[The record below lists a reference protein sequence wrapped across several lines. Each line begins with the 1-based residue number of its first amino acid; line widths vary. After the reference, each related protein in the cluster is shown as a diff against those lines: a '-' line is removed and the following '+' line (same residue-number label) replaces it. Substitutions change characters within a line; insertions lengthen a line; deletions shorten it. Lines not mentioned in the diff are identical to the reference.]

1 MSSVVRV
8 RSDMKQFQHAMKE
21 QPKLLRKAQ
30 SMALNKTMPK
40 VMTSARRDA
49 SSATGIQQKVIR
61 PRFRFKG
68 RLKATADRLEAVIIL
83 DARPIP
89 AHHIGAARQN
99 RSGVKVGKKQ
109 FPGAFLAPA
118 MGSSKTMVF
127 ERYGQPRKMTAGNY
141 VGQRKQPIRR
151 IGVSIEKE
159 AEAAT
164 RKALNT
170 IGVLEYPRELERAIN
185 LQLSRL
191 KK

>member
-1 MSSVVRV
+1 MSSVVTV
-8 RSDMKQFQHAMKE
+8 RSDIKQFERAMKE

-40 VMTSARRDA
+40 VMTAARRDA
-49 SSATGIQQKVIR
+49 SAPTGIQQKVIR

-89 AHHIGAARQN
+89 AHHIGTARQN
-99 RSGVKVGKKQ
+99 RAGVKVGKKQ
-109 FPGAFLAPA
+109 FPGAFLAPT